1 MNQNNVIDEA
11 KNKLVSAVGHF
22 EEDLKKIR
30 TGRAHPSQLDSVMVT
45 AYGSAMPLKQLATI
59 TAPEAQL
66 LQVSPFDPG
75 NLQSISDSIRNNP
88 SLGMNPSDDGRVI
101 RIPIPALTTER
112 RQEIVKQLKEKIEDS
127 LIICRGIRHEALDT
141 LKNLKNDKQISED
154 DLTRATKS
162 VEELMSKT
170 KNDIDRIAKIK
181 EQEIMTI

>member
-1 MNQNNVIDEA
+1 MNQNTIIDEA
-11 KNKLVSAVGHF
+11 KTKLAGAVNHF

-30 TGRAHPSQLDSVMVT
+30 TGRAHPSQLDSVIVT
-45 AYGSAMPLKQLATI
+45 AYGSPMPLKQLATV

-88 SLGMNPSDDGRVI
+88 SLGMNPSDDGRII
-101 RIPIPALTTER
+101 RIPIPPLTTER

-127 LIICRGIRHEALDT
+127 LIVCRGIRHETLDS
-141 LKNLKNDKQISED
+141 LKELKNDKQIGED
-154 DLTRATKS
+154 ELTRANKT

-170 KNDIDRIAKIK
+170 KQDIDRIAHAK